1 MSEITMEA
9 LMRAKEKEMEEMLP
23 AQEPAEEALT
33 PQERQRVDEIKK
45 EIDFLDPQTDVQ
57 YGVGAQR
64 NIADFSQRILGQVRT
79 KDSGTAGE
87 LLLELSEKVRNSDVA
102 KIGNNEGI
110 LDKIPFLKSAKDRI
124 RRFQAQ
130 YETLEVQV
138 DRIEGE
144 LEKAR
149 MEMLKDI
156 NMFETLYQKNL
167 EYFRELECY
176 ITAGEEKVA
185 EVRQE
190 TLPGLRQEAAESGD
204 PMAAQVLRDFED
216 TVNRFEKK
224 LHDMKL
230 SRTIAIQTAPQIKM
244 IQNNDKMLVDKIQ
257 TAVLNT
263 IPVWKSQIVIALG
276 LYRQQKT
283 LQMQREITDTT
294 NQLLEK
300 NAELLKTNTLETAKE
315 SERGIADIATLKK
328 VNDDMIRT
336 IEETLRIQREGSVK
350 RHEAEKE
357 LTRLEADMKRAL
369 AGQFDQR

>member
-9 LMRAKEKEMEEMLP
+9 LMRAKEKEMEETLP
-23 AQEPAEEALT
+23 AQEPAEEALI
-33 PQERQRVDEIKK
+33 PQERKRVDEIKK
-45 EIDFLDPQTDVQ
+45 EIDFLAALSDVQ

-110 LDKIPFLKSAKDRI
+110 LDKIPFLKNAKDRI

-357 LTRLEADMKRAL
+357 LARLEADMKRAL

>member
-9 LMRAKEKEMEEMLP
+9 LMRAKEKEMEETLP

-102 KIGNNEGI
+102 KIGNDEGI

-357 LTRLEADMKRAL
+357 LARLEADMKRAL

>member
-9 LMRAKEKEMEEMLP
+9 LMRAKEKEMEETLP

-45 EIDFLDPQTDVQ
+45 EIDFLDPQTEVQ

-357 LTRLEADMKRAL
+357 LARLEADMKRAL

>member
-9 LMRAKEKEMEEMLP
+9 LMRAKEKEMEETLP

-315 SERGIADIATLKK
+315 SERGIADLATLKK

-357 LTRLEADMKRAL
+357 LARLEADMKRAL

>member
-9 LMRAKEKEMEEMLP
+9 LMRAKEKEMEETLP

-283 LQMQREITDTT
+283 LQMQREIKDTT
-294 NQLLEK
+294 NKLLEK

-357 LTRLEADMKRAL
+357 LARLEADMKRAL

>member
-1 MSEITMEA
+1 M
-9 LMRAKEKEMEEMLP
+9 
-23 AQEPAEEALT
+23 
-33 PQERQRVDEIKK
+33 
-45 EIDFLDPQTDVQ
+45 
-57 YGVGAQR
+57 
-64 NIADFSQRILGQVRT
+64 
-79 KDSGTAGE
+79 
-87 LLLELSEKVRNSDVA
+87 
-102 KIGNNEGI
+102 
-110 LDKIPFLKSAKDRI
+110 
-124 RRFQAQ
+124 
-130 YETLEVQV
+130 
-138 DRIEGE
+138 
-144 LEKAR
+144 
-149 MEMLKDI
+149 
-156 NMFETLYQKNL
+156 
-167 EYFRELECY
+167 
-176 ITAGEEKVA
+176 A

>member
-9 LMRAKEKEMEEMLP
+9 LMRAKEKEMEETLP

-102 KIGNNEGI
+102 KIGNDEGI

-276 LYRQQKT
+276 LYRQQRT

-357 LTRLEADMKRAL
+357 LARLEADMKRAL

>member
-9 LMRAKEKEMEEMLP
+9 LMRAKEKEMEETLP

-33 PQERQRVDEIKK
+33 PQERKRVDEIKK
-45 EIDFLDPQTDVQ
+45 EIDFLVPQTDVQ

-357 LTRLEADMKRAL
+357 LARLEADMKRAL

>member
-9 LMRAKEKEMEEMLP
+9 LMRAKEKEMEETLP

-138 DRIEGE
+138 ARIEGE

-357 LTRLEADMKRAL
+357 LARLEADMKRAL

>member
-9 LMRAKEKEMEEMLP
+9 LMRAKEKEMEETLP

-190 TLPGLRQEAAESGD
+190 TLPDLRQEAAESGD

>member
-79 KDSGTAGE
+79 KDSGTTGE

-124 RRFQAQ
+124 RRLQAQ

-357 LTRLEADMKRAL
+357 LARLEADMKRAL

>member
-9 LMRAKEKEMEEMLP
+9 LMRAKEKEMEETLP

>member
-23 AQEPAEEALT
+23 VQEPAEEALT

>member
-9 LMRAKEKEMEEMLP
+9 LMRAKEKEMEETLP

-33 PQERQRVDEIKK
+33 PHERQRVDEIKK

-357 LTRLEADMKRAL
+357 LARLEADMKRAL

>member
-9 LMRAKEKEMEEMLP
+9 LMRAKEKEMEETLP

-185 EVRQE
+185 EVHQE

-357 LTRLEADMKRAL
+357 LARLEADMKRAL

>member
-336 IEETLRIQREGSVK
+336 IEESLRIQREGSVK

-357 LTRLEADMKRAL
+357 LARLEADMKRAL

>member
-336 IEETLRIQREGSVK
+336 IEETLRIQREGSIK

-357 LTRLEADMKRAL
+357 LARLEADMKRAL

>member
-33 PQERQRVDEIKK
+33 SQERQRVDEIKK

-357 LTRLEADMKRAL
+357 LARLEADMKRAL

>member
-9 LMRAKEKEMEEMLP
+9 LMRAKEKEMEETLP

-79 KDSGTAGE
+79 KGSGTAGE

-357 LTRLEADMKRAL
+357 LARLEADMKRAL

>member
-9 LMRAKEKEMEEMLP
+9 LMRAKGKEMEEMLP

-283 LQMQREITDTT
+283 LQVQREITDTT

-357 LTRLEADMKRAL
+357 LARLEADMKRAL

>member
-9 LMRAKEKEMEEMLP
+9 LMRAKEKEMEETLP

-79 KDSGTAGE
+79 KDSGTTGE

-124 RRFQAQ
+124 RRLQAQ

>member
-9 LMRAKEKEMEEMLP
+9 LMRAKEKEMEETLP

-110 LDKIPFLKSAKDRI
+110 LDKIPFLRSAKDRI

-224 LHDMKL
+224 LYDMKL

-357 LTRLEADMKRAL
+357 LARLEADMKRAL

>member
-9 LMRAKEKEMEEMLP
+9 LMRAKEKEMEETLP

-79 KDSGTAGE
+79 KDSGTTGE

-124 RRFQAQ
+124 RRLQAQ

-357 LTRLEADMKRAL
+357 LARLEADMKRAL

>member
-9 LMRAKEKEMEEMLP
+9 LMRAKEKKMEETLP

-64 NIADFSQRILGQVRT
+64 NLADFSQRILGQVRT

>member
-9 LMRAKEKEMEEMLP
+9 LMRAKEKKMEETLP

-64 NIADFSQRILGQVRT
+64 NLADFSQRILGQVRT

-87 LLLELSEKVRNSDVA
+87 LLVELSEKVRNSDVA

>member
-9 LMRAKEKEMEEMLP
+9 LMRAKEKEMEETLP

-190 TLPGLRQEAAESGD
+190 TLPGLRQEAVESGD

-230 SRTIAIQTAPQIKM
+230 SRTIVIQTAPQIKM

>member
-9 LMRAKEKEMEEMLP
+9 LMRAKEKEMEETLP

-276 LYRQQKT
+276 LYRQQRT

>member
-79 KDSGTAGE
+79 KDSGTTGE

-357 LTRLEADMKRAL
+357 LARLEADMKRAL

>member
-9 LMRAKEKEMEEMLP
+9 LMRAKEKEMEETLP

-102 KIGNNEGI
+102 KIGNNGGI

-357 LTRLEADMKRAL
+357 LARLEADMKRAL

>member
-357 LTRLEADMKRAL
+357 LARLEADMKRAL

>member
-9 LMRAKEKEMEEMLP
+9 LMRAKEKEMEETLP

-276 LYRQQKT
+276 LYRQQRT

-357 LTRLEADMKRAL
+357 LARLEADMKRAL

>member
-9 LMRAKEKEMEEMLP
+9 LMRAKEKEMEETLP

-87 LLLELSEKVRNSDVA
+87 LLLVLSEKVRNSDVA

>member
-1 MSEITMEA
+1 
-9 LMRAKEKEMEEMLP
+9 
-23 AQEPAEEALT
+23 
-33 PQERQRVDEIKK
+33 
-45 EIDFLDPQTDVQ
+45 
-57 YGVGAQR
+57 
-64 NIADFSQRILGQVRT
+64 
-79 KDSGTAGE
+79 
-87 LLLELSEKVRNSDVA
+87 
-102 KIGNNEGI
+102 
-110 LDKIPFLKSAKDRI
+110 
-124 RRFQAQ
+124 
-130 YETLEVQV
+130 
-138 DRIEGE
+138 
-144 LEKAR
+144 
-149 MEMLKDI
+149 
-156 NMFETLYQKNL
+156 
-167 EYFRELECY
+167 
-176 ITAGEEKVA
+176 
-185 EVRQE
+185 
-190 TLPGLRQEAAESGD
+190 
-204 PMAAQVLRDFED
+204 MAAQVLRDFED

>member
-336 IEETLRIQREGSVK
+336 IEETLRIKREGSVK

-357 LTRLEADMKRAL
+357 LARLEADMKRAL

>member
-9 LMRAKEKEMEEMLP
+9 LMRAKEKEMEETLP

-64 NIADFSQRILGQVRT
+64 NIADFSQRILGQVCT

-190 TLPGLRQEAAESGD
+190 TLPGLRQETAESGD

-276 LYRQQKT
+276 LYRQQRT

-357 LTRLEADMKRAL
+357 LARLEADMKRAL

>member
-9 LMRAKEKEMEEMLP
+9 LMRAKEKEMEETLP

-138 DRIEGE
+138 ARIEGE

>member
-9 LMRAKEKEMEEMLP
+9 LMRAKEKEMEETLP
-23 AQEPAEEALT
+23 AQEPAEEALI
-33 PQERQRVDEIKK
+33 PQERKRVDEIKK

-110 LDKIPFLKSAKDRI
+110 LDKIPFLKNAKDRI

-263 IPVWKSQIVIALG
+263 IPVWKSQVVIALG

-357 LTRLEADMKRAL
+357 LARLGADMKRAL

>member
-9 LMRAKEKEMEEMLP
+9 LMRAKGKEMEEMLP

-33 PQERQRVDEIKK
+33 PQELQRVDEIKK

-357 LTRLEADMKRAL
+357 LARLEADMKRAL